1 MAAAARGLVARYDD
15 LVEVVA
21 DSDHK
26 LVFGCPSRLVGGHM
40 FFGVHATGL
49 FLRLGD
55 DDAAEL
61 LAAGGGRFEPM
72 PRRAMGGSTSC
83 RRTCRT
89 RRAGSAGPTSTP
101 ARCHRRRAAGHR
113 PAESRVP
120 ASSGR
125 GLCLRQRGPTHGRV
139 EPTAG

>member
-1 MAAAARGLVARYDD
+1 MPSTKGRWGGDGCCGAGLVARYQD

-72 PRRAMGGSTSC
+72 PRRAMGGFYVLPAHLPGQEGWV
-83 RRTCRT
+83 RRSYEHARSLPPKT
-89 RRAGSAGPTSTP
+89 RR
-101 ARCHRRRAAGHR
+101 R
-113 PAESRVP
+113 
-120 ASSGR
+120 
-125 GLCLRQRGPTHGRV
+125 
-139 EPTAG
+139 